1 MVKIHTNSDR
11 CELLG
16 CLIDAVEDFLEE
28 KGVTVDMIPNDE
40 RDEDREADDGCNALI
55 YGSDYDDLSSRFS
68 EILEINELDNSET
81 KQKEKRTQYKIG
93 QILTSKHEIEV
104 ETAISGKKVK
114 IPAGNKVIIGADK
127 LAHHIRDGMIQPI
140 AKNIKV
146 DGYDA
151 EGLAEYLMIYLKNR
165 YPLEEFFED
174 YDIDENDFK
183 EEIEFALDEIGLS

>member
-1 MVKIHTNSDR
+1 MNNIKYLIISSTIDFSTDLVCYR
-11 CELLG
+11 LLANNRSFYR
-16 CLIDAVEDFLEE
+16 L
-28 KGVTVDMIPNDE
+28 N
-40 RDEDREADDGCNALI
+40 RDE
-55 YGSDYDDLSSRFS
+55 F
-68 EILEINELDNSET
+68 
-81 KQKEKRTQYKIG
+81 
-93 QILTSKHEIEV
+93 SKHEIEV